1 MTASK
6 IARRTLNLHFDRPS
20 ETALENSTC
29 SRTINTSIVERQN
42 GTDRNFNARKARKT
56 YEFSKDLLVHIAV
69 TWWVMFGYKFHHP
82 HRSLRLRKDDGSFE
96 HRTPAMAIGIAERP
110 ISVESLLL
118 TQVGIRCMKPG
129 RAARRP
135 CGSLPLLWREHRRS
149 SVYWTGRTEAVRL
162 GAAS

>member
-1 MTASK
+1 MNKTYAKGKVSE
-6 IARRTLNLHFDRPS
+6 IRRTLVYGTPGDL

-69 TWWVMFGYKFHHP
+69 TWWVMFGYNFHHP

-118 TQVGIRCMKPG
+118 TQVVKTASVRSPTLVDF
-129 RAARRP
+129 RRT
-135 CGSLPLLWREHRRS
+135 RRS
-149 SVYWTGRTEAVRL
+149 KVAP
-162 GAAS
+162 